1 MTVETYLHK
10 VQYYE
15 TDQMGI
21 VHHSNYVRW
30 MEEARIDFL
39 ARIGWDYKSMEDRG
53 IFSSVTAVECR
64 YKVSARFGDV
74 VTVAVAVEEFR
85 GVKLKLRYRMTRGDD
100 LLCEGRSEH
109 CFLNREGKII
119 SLKRDYPVLYEALQP
134 EE

>member
-1 MTVETYLHK
+1 MSGGESIENH
-10 VQYYE
+10 
-15 TDQMGI
+15 
-21 VHHSNYVRW
+21 
-30 MEEARIDFL
+30 A
-39 ARIGWDYKSMEDRG
+39 
-53 IFSSVTAVECR
+53 AVECR

-109 CFLNREGKII
+109 CFLNRDGKII
-119 SLKRDYPVLYEALQP
+119 SLKRDYPALYGALQP